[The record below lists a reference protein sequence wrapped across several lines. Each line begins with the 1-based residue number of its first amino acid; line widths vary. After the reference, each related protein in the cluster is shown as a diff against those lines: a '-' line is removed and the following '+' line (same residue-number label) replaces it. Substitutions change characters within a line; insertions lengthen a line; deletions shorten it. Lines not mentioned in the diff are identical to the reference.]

1 MGSSNPAKGS
11 FQSEE
16 LAILQVAFD
25 SVWATL
31 VARRPSQENN
41 GELKTALSEEI
52 FSFAACGL
60 MDAEWLRSTALANF
74 GLPELA
80 AE

>member
-1 MGSSNPAKGS
+1 MGSFNPRKGS

-16 LAILQVAFD
+16 LAILQAAFD

-31 VARRPSQENN
+31 VAHRPSQENN
-41 GELKTALSEEI
+41 GELKTALSEEL
-52 FSFAACGL
+52 FTFAACGL

-74 GLPELA
+74 ELPEPS